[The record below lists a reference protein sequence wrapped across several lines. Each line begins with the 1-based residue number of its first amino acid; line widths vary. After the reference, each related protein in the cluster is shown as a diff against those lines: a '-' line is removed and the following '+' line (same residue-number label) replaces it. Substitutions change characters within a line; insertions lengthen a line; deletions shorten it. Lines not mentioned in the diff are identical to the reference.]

1 MNNAQSIR
9 QAITLD
15 PALPELVAQAA
26 MEPVNF
32 VGFYFDEPSETW
44 DYWTAERAD
53 ATASNCYYTPAEC
66 RAMLIERGFQEQM
79 NKFQVAIDQESNPA
93 VRRVLQL
100 NCWKIKSWAEYASWK
115 KHGRKWVAIDWKA
128 NKWVRDNPRPVFGEA
143 AEWVG

>member
-32 VGFYFDEPSETW
+32 VGFYFDEFNETW

-53 ATASNCYYTPAEC
+53 ATASNCYYTPEEC
-66 RAMLIERGFQEQM
+66 RSLLIEKGFLEL
-79 NKFQVAIDQESNPA
+79 VAA
-93 VRRVLQL
+93 
-100 NCWKIKSWAEYASWK
+100 
-115 KHGRKWVAIDWKA
+115 
-128 NKWVRDNPRPVFGEA
+128 
-143 AEWVG
+143 